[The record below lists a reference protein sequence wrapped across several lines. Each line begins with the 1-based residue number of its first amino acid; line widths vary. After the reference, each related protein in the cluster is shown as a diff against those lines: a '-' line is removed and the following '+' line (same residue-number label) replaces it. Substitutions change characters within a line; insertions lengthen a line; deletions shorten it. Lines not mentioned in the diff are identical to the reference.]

1 MGSIMLQYVR
11 DYKRDP
17 SDETIA
23 FNACDV
29 SPANI
34 DFDGEIYS
42 NILVI
47 ANTTC
52 ITLMFIAVIKS
63 RNEAGSPNVKTRVI
77 RHRRLE

>member
-1 MGSIMLQYVR
+1 MGRGISYGWRVASPSNKMTMAMGSIMLQYVR

-34 DFDGEIYS
+34 G
-42 NILVI
+42 
-47 ANTTC
+47 ANEKGT
-52 ITLMFIAVIKS
+52 FF
-63 RNEAGSPNVKTRVI
+63 
-77 RHRRLE
+77 